1 MVVVPTFTP
10 LIAIFLLST
19 VAVAKSVAA
28 ETAVKGEVPLFTV
41 TIDESPTATST
52 VALSNLSV
60 NSAFSSSS
68 HDVNVNATKANDRH
82 NKLMNFVD
90 FFILIYN

>member
-1 MVVVPTFTP
+1 M
-10 LIAIFLLST
+10 
-19 VAVAKSVAA
+19 AA

-41 TIDESPTATST
+41 TVDVSPTATST
-52 VALSNLSV
+52 VALSNLSAT
-60 NSAFSSSS
+60 SAFSSSS

-90 FFILIYN
+90 FFILI